1 METDFEELAFTM
13 DMAALVIK
21 YIALE
26 VHLHMVVLVQ
36 VAFNTVK
43 VILDKELTSE
53 VNQDKVRSLEVVV
66 QDAIVI
72 LGMVDTFSN

>member
-1 METDFEELAFTM
+1 MGTEFEELAFVM